1 MLSSNG
7 SSSTCILEVLR
18 HSCSEGTGQNRVIL
32 HVNGPNELQSLGL
45 PWQAFFI
52 TTNDIGT

>member
-1 MLSSNG
+1 VTAVRRTRPRRPWSKRSK
-7 SSSTCILEVLR
+7 
-18 HSCSEGTGQNRVIL
+18 GTGQNRVIL